1 MIAGFRIAYPCQK
14 IKILSRSAKVIS
26 VILFVLIIDQ
36 ALKIWVKTN
45 MTYGEEIPLIGNW
58 SMLHFVENPGMAF
71 GIEFGGNWG
80 KLGLSIF
87 RIIAVI
93 FLSFYLRT
101 LIKSKVALGFLIS
114 AGLILAGAIGN
125 IIDSAFYGLIFSE
138 SNRYTAVAE
147 FLPAGGG
154 YADFL
159 HGRVVDMFYFPL
171 FRGNFPDWFP
181 FWGGDS
187 FLFFRP
193 VFNVADVS
201 ITVGVA
207 SIILFYRGVFNS
219 EELNGTSPEAAA
231 AITPVAEE
239 TSSEDAPTTE
249 ATTTET
255 AENVAK
261 TIDPESQIEPEA

>member
-1 MIAGFRIAYPCQK
+1 
-14 IKILSRSAKVIS
+14 
-26 VILFVLIIDQ
+26 
-36 ALKIWVKTN
+36 
-45 MTYGEEIPLIGNW
+45 MTYGEEIPLIGDW

-80 KLGLSIF
+80 KLGLSVF

-171 FRGNFPDWFP
+171 FRGHFPEWFP
-181 FWGGDS
+181 FWGGDN

-219 EELNGTSPEAAA
+219 EELNGISSEATAAA
-231 AITPVAEE
+231 ATTPQVAASDD
-239 TSSEDAPTTE
+239 TATTTTE
-249 ATTTET
+249 TNTTET

>member
-1 MIAGFRIAYPCQK
+1 ME
-14 IKILSRSAKVIS
+14 
-26 VILFVLIIDQ
+26 
-36 ALKIWVKTN
+36 
-45 MTYGEEIPLIGNW
+45 YGEEIPLIGNW

-71 GIEFGGNWG
+71 GITFGGEWG

-125 IIDSAFYGLIFSE
+125 IIDSAFYGLLFSE
-138 SNRYTAVAE
+138 SSRYTSVSE
-147 FLPAGGG
+147 FLPTGGG
-154 YADFL
+154 YAGFL
-159 HGRVVDMFYFPL
+159 HGKVVDMFYFPL
-171 FRGNFPDWFP
+171 FGGRFPEWFP
-181 FWGGDS
+181 FWGGDN

-207 SIILFYRGVFNS
+207 SIILFYRSVFNS
-219 EELNGTSPEAAA
+219 EELNGPSPETAAA
-231 AITPVAEE
+231 TVPVVA
-239 TSSEDAPTTE
+239 
-249 ATTTET
+249 T
-255 AENVAK
+255 AEGTVADASSS
-261 TIDPESQIEPEA
+261 TESTEENTTQVIDPENGTKPIE

>member
-1 MIAGFRIAYPCQK
+1 
-14 IKILSRSAKVIS
+14 
-26 VILFVLIIDQ
+26 
-36 ALKIWVKTN
+36 

-171 FRGNFPDWFP
+171 YRGYFPDWFP
-181 FWGGDS
+181 FWGGEN

-219 EELNGTSPEAAA
+219 EELNGISPEATA
-231 AITPVAEE
+231 TTSQVVE
-239 TSSEDAPTTE
+239 TSDDTIIE
-249 ATTTET
+249 TTTES
-255 AENVAK
+255 AEDVAKTK
-261 TIDPESQIEPEA
+261 TIDPENKIEPEV